1 MPVPFAAIMRAQKP
15 TNSGDDRLVPP
26 YCAGLPLTTMM
37 APLLGSASK
46 AMSGTP
52 RYWLPAFWPTPTC
65 QLGIGSKVLGLPPV
79 PDHTVSPC
87 QVVVVALSVVPPTAT
102 TYGELA
108 GQLGVVPLG
117 LPPHSL
123 EPASP
128 VDTEKVWPCATACLK
143 MLSAAA
149 AEPSPF
155 ALVSHSPSETLI
167 TLTALALTTVLKS
180 STMLEFRRVGML

>member
-15 TNSGDDRLVPP
+15 TNSGEDRLVPP
-26 YCAGLPLTTMM
+26 HCCRLPLTTMM
-37 APLLGSASK
+37 APLLGSASN

-87 QVVVVALSVVPPTAT
+87 QVVVVAFSVVPPTAT

-108 GQLGVVPLG
+108 GQLGVVPRG
-117 LPPHSL
+117 R
-123 EPASP
+123 
-128 VDTEKVWPCATACLK
+128 
-143 MLSAAA
+143 
-149 AEPSPF
+149 
-155 ALVSHSPSETLI
+155 SE
-167 TLTALALTTVLKS
+167 
-180 STMLEFRRVGML
+180 ERRVGKECRSGCAAAGGKKERRHED